1 MITLTLIRVC
11 DNLGLLFGPSGKI
24 CFIME
29 PKWRDNRSNVSC
41 VPTGDYV
48 VDYMKRSSSGKYKD
62 CYHIQDV
69 KNRFGVLIH
78 KGNTVNHTLGCLL
91 PGVKTGTLNGQFAVL
106 GSAQAMRKIHQVTGR
121 KRFKLKII

>member
-1 MITLTLIRVC
+1 MITLTLIRVT

-24 CFIME
+24 CFILE
-29 PKWRDNRSNVSC
+29 PSWRENRSNVSC
-41 VPTGDYV
+41 IPTGSYV
-48 VDYMKRSSSGKYKD
+48 VDYMKRSLSGKYKD

-69 KNRFGVLIH
+69 KNRFGILMH

-91 PGVKTGTLNGQFAVL
+91 PGVKTGNLNGKFAVL
-106 GSAQAMRKIHQVTGR
+106 GSSQAMRKIHKVTGR

>member
-1 MITLTLIRVC
+1 
-11 DNLGLLFGPSGKI
+11 
-24 CFIME
+24 ME
-29 PKWRDNRSNVSC
+29 PKWRDNRSNVSR

-48 VDYMKRSSSGKYKD
+48 VEYMKRSSSGKYKD

-91 PGVKTGTLNGQFAVL
+91 PGVKVGTLNEQFAVL
-106 GSAQAMRKIHQVTGR
+106 GSAQAMRKIHKVTG
-121 KRFKLKII
+121 KETFKLNIM